1 MLVMKARLVTVL
13 ILTVVASVGATQVGV
28 LAVRGGGGHHGLGG
42 GGQAHHVSAA
52 LALRRGG
59 SQGSRQHEQVV
70 VQSDPA
76 NVRAALVD
84 GVGQGGGGGAGHVV
98 GRVGGVDDV
107 CEVLRDRAG
116 AGINRN

>member
-1 MLVMKARLVTVL
+1 M
-13 ILTVVASVGATQVGV
+13 VASVGATQVGV
-28 LAVRGGGGHHGLGG
+28 LAVRGGGGHHSLGG
-42 GGQAHHVSAA
+42 GGEGHHVSAA
-52 LALRRGG
+52 LALGG
-59 SQGSRQHEQVV
+59 GGRQGGRQHEQVV

-76 NVRAALVD
+76 DVGAALVD

>member
-1 MLVMKARLVTVL
+1 MKFVMRVLMRVL
-13 ILTVVASVGATQVGV
+13 ILTVISRVSTTEVRV
-28 LAVRGGGGHHGLGG
+28 LAVCCGGRNNRLGSGGEC
-42 GGQAHHVSAA
+42 HHVSAA
-52 LALRRGG
+52 LALGG
-59 SQGSRQHEQVV
+59 GGRQGGRQHEQVV

-76 NVRAALVD
+76 DVGAALVD

>member
-1 MLVMKARLVTVL
+1 MRVL
-13 ILTVVASVGATQVGV
+13 ILTVVPRVGATEVGV
-28 LAVRGGGGHHGLGG
+28 LAIGGGGGHHSLGR
-42 GGQAHHVSAA
+42 GGQGHHVSAA
-52 LALRRGG
+52 LALGGGG
-59 SQGSRQHEQVV
+59 SQGGRQHEQVV

-76 NVRAALVD
+76 DVGAALVD

>member
-1 MLVMKARLVTVL
+1 MMMTQVL
-13 ILTVVASVGATQVGV
+13 ILTVVSGVCTTEVRV
-28 LAVRGGGGHHGLGG
+28 LAVCGGGGHHSLGG
-42 GGQAHHVSAA
+42 GGEGHHVSAA
-52 LALRRGG
+52 LALGG
-59 SQGSRQHEQVV
+59 GGRQGGRQHEQVV

-76 NVRAALVD
+76 DVGAALVD
-84 GVGQGGGGGAGHVV
+84 GVGQGRGGGAGHVV

>member
-1 MLVMKARLVTVL
+1 MMMTLVLV
-13 ILTVVASVGATQVGV
+13 LTVVSGVCTTEVRV
-28 LAVRGGGGHHGLGG
+28 LAVCGGGGHHSLGG
-42 GGQAHHVSAA
+42 GGEGHHVSAA
-52 LALRRGG
+52 LALGG
-59 SQGSRQHEQVV
+59 GGRQGGRQHEQVV

-76 NVRAALVD
+76 DVGAALVD